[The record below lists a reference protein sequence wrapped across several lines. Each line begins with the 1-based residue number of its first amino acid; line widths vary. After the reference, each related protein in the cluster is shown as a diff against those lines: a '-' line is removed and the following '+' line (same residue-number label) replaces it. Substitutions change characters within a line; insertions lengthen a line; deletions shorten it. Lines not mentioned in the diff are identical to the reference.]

1 MHLFHSLLK
10 GKQALSQFH
19 QNINLGYLR
28 KIGMKQLQKS
38 FVILGAVF
46 CLLLSGNNVFAQ
58 NIYKIDRSHSSIGFA
73 VKHLMIS
80 TTRGEFTD
88 FTGEIQ
94 FDPENL
100 SSFSADIVIK
110 TKSIDTRNE
119 KRDGHLRNSDFFD
132 VEKYPTLRFKGKQL
146 VKNGDGYDLTG
157 NLTIKAVTK
166 EITIPVTIAGPI
178 QRKDGEVIGLSGEII
193 INRQDYG
200 VSWSK
205 TMDQGGL
212 MVDNNVKIIIE
223 LEAHKQ

>member
-1 MHLFHSLLK
+1 
-10 GKQALSQFH
+10 
-19 QNINLGYLR
+19 
-28 KIGMKQLQKS
+28 MKQRQRS
-38 FVILGAVF
+38 FVILGAVL
-46 CLLLSGNNVFAQ
+46 CVMLIGNNVFAQ
-58 NIYKIDRSHSSIGFA
+58 SAYKIDGVHSSIGFA

-94 FDPENL
+94 FDSQDL
-100 SSFSADIVIK
+100 STFSADLVIEA
-110 TKSIDTRNE
+110 KSINTRNE
-119 KRDGHLRNSDFFD
+119 KRDGHLMAADFFD
-132 VEKYPTLRFKGKQL
+132 VQQYPTLEFKGKRL

-178 QRKDGEVIGLSGEII
+178 QRNDGEVIGLSGEIT

-223 LEAHKQ
+223 IEANKK